1 MPKFLSIYVII
12 TCCTLQSFAQNDAI
26 VQEGE
31 LGISVGV
38 AQYFGDLNNRN
49 DFKQSK
55 PALGLFFRK
64 QFGNYVAL
72 RLSGHY
78 AEVGYADA
86 FSQIEFQERRNLN
99 FRSEIWEMS
108 VQGDFNFFE
117 FLPGN
122 PYYAFTPY
130 ITLGIGTFNYDP
142 YTYLDGEKYYLRKL
156 GTEGQGNP
164 LYPDRKPYS
173 NQAFSFPLGMGIKYN
188 LGKNINLAFEV
199 SHRFTSTDYLDDVSM
214 TYAGEKAFPAQVNG
228 KDNPAYLLQDRSY
241 ETGTRIGVAG
251 KQRGFSEQKD
261 QFLFAELAISI
272 SFSSYKCA
280 KPNTP

>member
-1 MPKFLSIYVII
+1 MLKSISIFLLAF
-12 TCCTLQSFAQNDAI
+12 CSFAHLHAQNNAI

-31 LGISVGV
+31 LGLSVGV

-49 DFKQSK
+49 DFRRSK
-55 PALGLFFRK
+55 PALGVFFRK
-64 QFGNYVAL
+64 QFGNYVGL

-86 FSQIEFQERRNLN
+86 FSKIAYQQRRNLN
-99 FRSEIWEMS
+99 FKSELWEMS

-117 FLPGN
+117 FIPGS
-122 PYYAFTPY
+122 PYYIFTPY
-130 ITLGIGTFNYDP
+130 VTLGVGTFNYDP
-142 YTYLDGEKYYLRKL
+142 FTYLDGVKYYLRKL
-156 GTEGQGNP
+156 GTEGQGSP

-188 LGKNINLAFEV
+188 LGKNINLAFEI
-199 SHRFTSTDYLDDVSM
+199 SHRFTSTDYLDDVSS
-214 TYAGEKAFPAQVNG
+214 TYAGVSVFPLQFNG
-228 KDNPAYLLQDRSY
+228 KTNPAYLLQDRSY
-241 ETGTRIGVAG
+241 ETGTRIGEAG

-280 KPNTP
+280 TPKTP

>member
-1 MPKFLSIYVII
+1 MPKSLSILLLSI
-12 TCCTLQSFAQNDAI
+12 CCAVQSIAQNDAI
-26 VQEGE
+26 VHEGE
-31 LGISVGV
+31 LGIAVGA

-49 DFKQSK
+49 DFKRSK
-55 PALGLFFRK
+55 PSLGLFFRK
-64 QFGNYVAL
+64 QFGNYVAI

-78 AEVGYADA
+78 AEVAYADA
-86 FSQIEFQERRNLN
+86 FSKIEFQQRRNLN

-108 VQGDFNFFE
+108 AQGDFNFFK
-117 FLPGN
+117 FMPGN

-130 ITLGIGTFNYDP
+130 ITLGVGSFNYDP
-142 YTYLDGEKYYLRKL
+142 FTFLNGEKYYLRKL
-156 GTEGQGNP
+156 GTEGQGNTM
-164 LYPDRKPYS
+164 YPDRKPYS

-214 TYAGEKAFPAQVNG
+214 TYAGENAFPAQVNG
-228 KDNPAYLLQDRSY
+228 KVNPAYLLQDRSY

-280 KPNTP
+280 NPKTP

>member
-1 MPKFLSIYVII
+1 MVKSISIFLLVI
-12 TCCTLQSFAQNDAI
+12 CSSVHLHAQNDAI

-31 LGISVGV
+31 LGFSVGV

-49 DFKQSK
+49 DIRRSK
-55 PALGLFFRK
+55 PALGIFFRK
-64 QFGNYVAL
+64 QFGNYVAV
-72 RLSGHY
+72 RFSGHY

-86 FSQIEFQERRNLN
+86 FSKIEYQQRRNLN
-99 FRSEIWEMS
+99 FRSELWEMS

-122 PYYAFTPY
+122 PYYSFTPY
-130 ITLGIGTFNYDP
+130 VTLGMGTFNYDP

-156 GTEGQGNP
+156 GTEGQGNA

-188 LGKNINLAFEV
+188 LGKNINLAFEI
-199 SHRFTSTDYLDDVSM
+199 SHRFTSTDYLDDVST
-214 TYAGEKAFPAQVNG
+214 TYAEASIFPTQVNG
-228 KDNPAYLLQDRSY
+228 KTNPAYLLQDRSY
-241 ETGTRIGVAG
+241 ETGYRIGDAG

-261 QFLFAELAISI
+261 QYIFAELAISI

-280 KPNTP
+280 TPKTP